1 MDFGRLKDIEKI
13 NYTLPAD
20 HKSIS
25 KILGSKKAEYP
36 KIYVGGV
43 LWADENFVGNLYPE
57 KAKPKDFLKY
67 YTKQLTTIE
76 LNLTHYRLPE
86 YESLKRWYNKA
97 PDGFKFCPKV
107 HQSISHADNLLSKI
121 ELHNECADLFTLLG
135 DKLGPCFMQLPPHFD
150 PKRINELLE
159 FLDNSN
165 MRNFAV
171 EVRHQAWFKND
182 ALKELS
188 NYLYK
193 NEMCLVLTDTPGR
206 RDTLHMRLTNK
217 TAFIR
222 FNANDIHITDKQRI
236 DDWME
241 HIKLWLDN
249 GLEELYFFMHTPH
262 QLYMPHLVIYFMKKL
277 QEICGIKLIPPVII
291 SQEQSKNSL
300 F

>member
-1 MDFGRLKDIEKI
+1 M
-13 NYTLPAD
+13 
-20 HKSIS
+20 
-25 KILGSKKAEYP
+25 
-36 KIYVGGV
+36 
-43 LWADENFVGNLYPE
+43 
-57 KAKPKDFLKY
+57 
-67 YTKQLTTIE
+67 
-76 LNLTHYRLPE
+76 
-86 YESLKRWYNKA
+86 
-97 PDGFKFCPKV
+97 
-107 HQSISHADNLLSKI
+107 HQNISHADDLLSKI
-121 ELHNECADLFTLLG
+121 QLHNECADLFTLLG
-135 DKLGPCFMQLPPHFD
+135 DKLGYCFMQLPPHFD

-159 FLDNSN
+159 FLDNN
-165 MRNFAV
+165 KIQNFAV

-206 RDTLHMRLTNK
+206 RDAMHMRLTNK

-222 FNANDIHITDKQRI
+222 FNANDMHVTDKQRI
-236 DDWME
+236 DDWMK

-262 QLYMPHLVIYFMKKL
+262 QVYMPHLVIYFMKKL